1 MEKWGFKK
9 EKLARSIQIRNVDG
23 TNNSRGMVM
32 HKIEC
37 NLYYKRHVEQVK
49 MDVCDLERIEVILG
63 IPWLAVHNPEIDWEK
78 REVKMTRCLPL
89 YGRNQEIGKS
99 KVKKQVKREEKPD
112 EEIVRELV
120 LKRFQRQKKVFGKA
134 ESEQMPVQKAWDHA
148 IELKKGFVPRKGKV
162 YILSREK

>member
-1 MEKWGFKK
+1 MGVKKIDTHKGVSVKALLDSGTTGLFADKKFMEKWGFKK

-63 IPWLAVHNPEIDWEK
+63 IPWLAVHNPEIDWKK

-120 LKRFQRQKKVFGKA
+120 LKRF
-134 ESEQMPVQKAWDHA
+134 
-148 IELKKGFVPRKGKV
+148 
-162 YILSREK
+162 